1 MTVGE
6 LYELLDRLP
15 YACDD
20 FRVRFTTRDYGYWIE
35 PERWR
40 VDDDGDLVLT
50 CNEEWQDYD
59 EYTVNELKDLL
70 DDDWSESDY
79 DEPLFYADTDVYIH
93 DNDGGPFYSPQFA
106 RCYINWKR
114 KRVDVW
120 MD

>member
-20 FRVRFTTRDYGYWIE
+20 FTVRFTTRDRGAWIQ
-35 PERWR
+35 PECWR
-40 VDDDGDLVLT
+40 VDDDGDLIL
-50 CNEEWQDYD
+50 NLWQDGEGHD
-59 EYTVNELKDLL
+59 AYTVDELKDLL

-79 DEPLFYADTDVYIH
+79 DEPLFWDSTDVYIH
-93 DNDGGPFYSPQFA
+93 NNDGGLFYSPQFA

-114 KRVDVW
+114 ERVDVW